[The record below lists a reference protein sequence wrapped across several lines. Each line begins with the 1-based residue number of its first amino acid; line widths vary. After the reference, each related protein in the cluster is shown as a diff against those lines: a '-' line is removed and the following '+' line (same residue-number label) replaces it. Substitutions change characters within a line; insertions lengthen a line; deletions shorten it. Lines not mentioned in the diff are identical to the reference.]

1 MRKLII
7 ISLASFAVALLVFS
21 VVSDEPADRAQAKS
35 NRSASTSQ
43 QIAALQ
49 QAARAQPDNPTPLIE
64 LASTLLGTVREGGDT
79 RAYDRADAALAAA
92 IKRDPS
98 SAAAYT
104 ERGILRLGRHD
115 FRGALRDGERA
126 HALAPDVVKTLGV
139 LVDANIE
146 LGRYREA
153 ARVLQRMV
161 DRKPNL
167 DSYARVAYL
176 RELRGDL
183 SGASEA
189 LTLATSA
196 GGEGPENVAFVQSLL
211 GNLKLAQRR
220 PEQAQ
225 RAFRTALRKVPG
237 YAPAQA
243 GLARIDIATG
253 RHDQA
258 ITRLRALVTRD
269 PKQEYVVLLG
279 ELQLAAGQTQAARRT
294 LTKVPDELRRLEAA
308 GENTETEKAL
318 FEADHGNATRA
329 VTAGRA
335 AWANAP
341 SVRAA
346 DALGWALTR
355 AGNPHQGLTY
365 AREALRL
372 GTSDP
377 SFLFHAGMAAKAAG
391 DDAHAQRW
399 LREALAANPAFSPL
413 HATTART
420 ALAEISR

>member
-7 ISLASFAVALLVFS
+7 VSLASFAVALLVFA
-21 VVSDEPADRAQAKS
+21 VLRDEPADRPQAKS
-35 NRSASTSQ
+35 NRSASTTM
-43 QIAALQ
+43 QIAALE

-64 LASTLLGTVREGGDT
+64 LASTLLGLVRQGGDT
-79 RAYDRADAALAAA
+79 QAYVRADAALSDA

-126 HALAPDVVKTLGV
+126 HALAPDVVKALGV

-146 LGRYREA
+146 LGRYRKA

-176 RELRGDL
+176 RELHGDL
-183 SGASEA
+183 SGASQA
-189 LTLATSA
+189 LRLASSA

-211 GNLKLAQRR
+211 GNLQLAQRR
-220 PEQAQ
+220 RDQAQ
-225 RAFRTALRKVPG
+225 RAFRTALAKVPG
-237 YAPAQA
+237 YGPAQA
-243 GLARIDIATG
+243 GLARVDIATG

-258 ITRLRALVTRD
+258 VRRLRALVARD

-279 ELQLAAGQTQAARRT
+279 ELQLAAGRTQAARRI
-294 LTKVPDELRRLEAA
+294 LAKVPEELKRLESA

-355 AGNPHQGLTY
+355 AGNPREGLTY
-365 AREALRL
+365 ARRAVRL
-372 GTSDP
+372 GTRDP
-377 SFLFHAGMAAKAAG
+377 SVLFHAGMSAKAMGRLDQAR
-391 DDAHAQRW
+391 RW
-399 LREALAANPAFSPL
+399 LQEALAANPGFSPL
-413 HATTART
+413 HATTARK
-420 ALAEISR
+420 ALAMT

>member
-7 ISLASFAVALLVFS
+7 VSLASFATAVLVFA
-21 VVSDEPADRAQAKS
+21 VVRDEPADRAQAKS
-35 NRSASTSQ
+35 NGPATTSQ
-43 QIAALQ
+43 RIAALE
-49 QAARAQPDNPTPLIE
+49 QAARAEPENPRPLIE
-64 LASTLLGTVREGGDT
+64 LASTLLGIVRQGGDT
-79 RAYDRADAALAAA
+79 QAYVRADAALADA
-92 IKRDPS
+92 IKRDPA

-126 HALAPDVVKTLGV
+126 HELGPDVVKTLGV

-146 LGRYREA
+146 LGRYGEA

-183 SGASEA
+183 RGASEA

-196 GGEGPENVAFVQSLL
+196 GGEGPENVAFVQSLQ

-220 PEQAQ
+220 PDQAQ
-225 RAFRTALRKVPG
+225 RAFRTALAKVPG
-237 YAPAQA
+237 YAPAEA
-243 GLARIDIATG
+243 GLARLDIATD

-258 ITRLRALVTRD
+258 ITRLRALVARD

-279 ELQLAAGQTQAARRT
+279 ELQLTAGQTQAARRT
-294 LTKVPDELRRLEAA
+294 LAKVPEELTRLESA

-318 FEADHGNATRA
+318 FEADHGDATRA

-346 DALGWALTR
+346 DALGWALTN
-355 AGNPHQGLTY
+355 AGKPDRGLTY
-365 AREALRL
+365 ARQALRL
-372 GTSDP
+372 GTRDP

-391 DDAHAQRW
+391 RDADARRW
-399 LREALAANPAFSPL
+399 LQEALAANPAFSPL
-413 HATTART
+413 HATTARK
-420 ALAEISR
+420 ALATISR

>member
-1 MRKLII
+1 M
-7 ISLASFAVALLVFS
+7 
-21 VVSDEPADRAQAKS
+21 
-35 NRSASTSQ
+35 
-43 QIAALQ
+43 
-49 QAARAQPDNPTPLIE
+49 
-64 LASTLLGTVREGGDT
+64 
-79 RAYDRADAALAAA
+79 
-92 IKRDPS
+92 
-98 SAAAYT
+98 
-104 ERGILRLGRHD
+104 
-115 FRGALRDGERA
+115 
-126 HALAPDVVKTLGV
+126 

-183 SGASEA
+183 RGASQA

-211 GNLKLAQRR
+211 GNLELAQRR
-220 PEQAQ
+220 PDQAQ
-225 RAFRTALRKVPG
+225 RAFRTALAKVSG

-243 GLARIDIATG
+243 GLARVDIATG

-258 ITRLRALVTRD
+258 ITRLRALVARD

-279 ELQLAAGQTQAARRT
+279 ELQLTAGQTQAARRT
-294 LTKVPDELRRLEAA
+294 LAKVPDELKRLESA

-318 FEADHGNATRA
+318 FEADHGDATRA
-329 VTAGRA
+329 VIAGRA

-355 AGNPHQGLTY
+355 AGNPRQGLTY
-365 AREALRL
+365 ARQAVRL
-372 GTSDP
+372 GTRDP
-377 SFLFHAGMAAKAAG
+377 SFLFHAGMTAKAAG
-391 DDAHAQRW
+391 RDAEARRW
-399 LREALAANPAFSPL
+399 LQEALAGNPAFSPL
-413 HATTART
+413 HATAARK
-420 ALAEISR
+420 ALATISR

>member
-7 ISLASFAVALLVFS
+7 VSLASFAVALLVFDL
-21 VVSDEPADRAQAKS
+21 VRDQPTDPAQPQQTAA
-35 NRSASTSQ
+35 SASTEGR
-43 QIAALQ
+43 IAQLEE
-49 QAARAQPDNPTPLIE
+49 AARARPHDPKPLIE
-64 LASTLLGTVREGGDT
+64 LASTLLGLVRQGADT
-79 RAYDRADAALAAA
+79 RHYVRADAALADA

-115 FRGALRDGERA
+115 FRGALSDGKRA
-126 HALAPDVVKTLGV
+126 HALAPDLVKALGV

-146 LGRYREA
+146 LGRYQEA
-153 ARVLQRMV
+153 GRVLQRMV

-183 SGASEA
+183 HGASEA
-189 LTLATSA
+189 LTLAASA

-211 GNLKLAQRR
+211 GNLELAQRR
-220 PEQAQ
+220 PA
-225 RAFRTALRKVPG
+225 RARSAFRAALAKVPG
-237 YAPAQA
+237 YSPAQA
-243 GLARIDIATG
+243 GVARVDIAAG
-253 RHDQA
+253 RRDRA
-258 ITRLRALVTRD
+258 IRRLRDLVARD

-279 ELQLAAGQTQAARRT
+279 ELQLADGQTQAARRT
-294 LTKVPDELRRLEAA
+294 LAKVPDELERLEAA

-318 FEADHGNATRA
+318 FEADHGNVSRA
-329 VTAGRA
+329 VSAGRA

-355 AGNPHQGLTY
+355 AGNPRRGLTY
-365 AREALRL
+365 ARRALRL
-372 GTSDP
+372 GTRDP
-377 SFLFHAGMAAKAAG
+377 SFLFHAGMSAKAAG
-391 DDAHAQRW
+391 RDAEARRW
-399 LREALAANPAFSPL
+399 LQQALAANPSFSPL
-413 HATTART
+413 HATAARK
-420 ALAEISR
+420 ALAAT

>member
-1 MRKLII
+1 MRKLIVV
-7 ISLASFAVALLVFS
+7 SLASFVVALLAFAVIR
-21 VVSDEPADRAQAKS
+21 DEPADRARANSKG
-35 NRSASTSQ
+35 STTPSEQ
-43 QIAALQ
+43 LVALER
-49 QAARAQPDNPTPLIE
+49 AARAQPENPTPLIE
-64 LASTLLGTVREGGDT
+64 LASTLLGLVRQGGDT
-79 RAYDRADAALAAA
+79 RTYIRADAALAEA

-126 HALAPDVVKTLGV
+126 HALAPDVVKPLGV

-153 ARVLQRMV
+153 ARVLQQMV

-183 SGASEA
+183 GGASRA

-211 GNLKLAQRR
+211 GNLELAQRR
-220 PEQAQ
+220 PDQAQ
-225 RAFRTALRKVPG
+225 RAFRTALAKVPG

-243 GLARIDIATG
+243 GLARVDIAKG
-253 RHDQA
+253 RHDRA
-258 ITRLRALVTRD
+258 ITRLQALVARD

-279 ELQLAAGQTQAARRT
+279 ELQLASGLAPAARRI
-294 LTKVPDELRRLEAA
+294 LAQVPDELKRLESA

-318 FEADHGNATRA
+318 FEADHGDVTRA
-329 VTAGRA
+329 VSAGRA

-341 SVRAA
+341 SVRSA

-355 AGNPHQGLTY
+355 AGHPQKGLRY
-365 AREALRL
+365 VRQAVRL
-372 GTSDP
+372 GTRDP
-377 SFLFHAGMAAKAAG
+377 SFLFHAGMTAKAAG
-391 DDAHAQRW
+391 RDAEARRW
-399 LREALAANPAFSPL
+399 LRKTLSGNPSFSPL
-413 HATTART
+413 HATAARK
-420 ALAEISR
+420 ALAAIS